1 MLRNRANDIAL
12 GEHAGRGITFG
23 SDDVLDHE
31 RTDIAGAHQLRGNG
45 DSFVHANRH
54 DARSFLAQDVS
65 DLHRNLLGQR
75 LNVLPESILVYNMPT
90 VNVVFRTFGALESG
104 SIVDVREPSGG
115 KFRPGNCSEG

>member
-1 MLRNRANDIAL
+1 MFGNRANDVAL

-65 DLHRNLLGQR
+65 DLHRNLLWSTAER
-75 LNVLPESILVYNMPT
+75 
-90 VNVVFRTFGALESG
+90 FAGANIG
-104 SIVDVREPSGG
+104 IQYA
-115 KFRPGNCSEG
+115 NCQYGL